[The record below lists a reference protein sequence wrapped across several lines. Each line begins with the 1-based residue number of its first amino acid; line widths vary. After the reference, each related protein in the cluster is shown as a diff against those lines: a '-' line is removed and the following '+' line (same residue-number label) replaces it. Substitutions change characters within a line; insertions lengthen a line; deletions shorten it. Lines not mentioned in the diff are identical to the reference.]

1 MRERPVTSLA
11 ALAADAH
18 AGFPSRAGTP
28 RVRRAR
34 AALAAALWR
43 RDGSRRL
50 PSERALDEALRALP
64 EAELAWV
71 CEFAPLGP
79 LYLLPTRR
87 FVGALARKVIALGA
101 RRVVEVAAGD
111 GFLSAALQRALPEV
125 EVIATDSG
133 AWARPEARM
142 TPKERRAHA
151 KHAVPGVRAGP
162 HMRRMGALRAV
173 EELAPDLVLASWLP
187 PGTLLDRLIRSKTR
201 YVLEVGAAGDVTAGP
216 WSWRFAHDTCEGTL
230 EEAARCR
237 LDARPSRRLHS
248 RVTLYFGR
256 SHEEH
261 RCERVRPGDWLWQFR
276 PSRA

>member
-1 MRERPVTSLA
+1 MTSLA
-11 ALAADAH
+11 LLAADAH

-34 AALAAALWR
+34 AALAKALWR
-43 RDGSRRL
+43 RDGARRL
-50 PSERALDEALRALP
+50 PGERALDEALRALP

-87 FVGALARKVIALGA
+87 FVGALAQKITALGA

-111 GFLSAALQRALPEV
+111 GFLSAALQRAMPGV

-133 AWARPEARM
+133 AWAKPEARM
-142 TPKERRAHA
+142 SAKERRAHA
-151 KHAVPGVRAGP
+151 KVAVPGVRAGA
-162 HMRRMGALRAV
+162 HVRRVGALRAV
-173 EELAPDLVLASWLP
+173 ETLAPDVVLASWLP

-216 WSWRFAHDTCEGTL
+216 WSWRFAHDTCDGPI
-230 EEAARCR
+230 EESARCR
-237 LDARPSRRLHS
+237 LDARPGERLHS
-248 RVTLYFGR
+248 RVTLYFGGA
-256 SHEEH
+256 HEEH
-261 RCERVRPGDWLWQFR
+261 GCERVRPGDWLWQFR
-276 PSRA
+276 PTRG

>member
-1 MRERPVTSLA
+1 MRERAVTSLA

-28 RVRRAR
+28 RVKRAR
-34 AALAAALWR
+34 AALAKALWR

-50 PSERALDEALRALP
+50 PGERALDEALRALP

-87 FVGALARKVIALGA
+87 FVKALAQKVTELGA

-111 GFLSAALQRALPEV
+111 GFLSAALQRALPDV

-142 TPKERRAHA
+142 TAKERRAHA
-151 KHAVPGVRAGP
+151 KDAVPGVRAGA
-162 HMRRMGALRAV
+162 HVRRMGALRAV

-216 WSWRFAHDTCEGTL
+216 WSWRFTHDTCDGPL

-237 LDARPSRRLHS
+237 LDARPAEGLHS
-248 RVTLYFGR
+248 RITLYFGG

-261 RCERVRPGDWLWQFR
+261 GCERVRPGDWLWQFR